1 MGGANCLE
9 KGENNWPEIGVANS
23 LGMGKYSYLGMD
35 ESKMS
40 RNG

>member
-9 KGENNWPEIGVANS
+9 KGENNWSEIGVANG
-23 LGMGKYSYLGMD
+23 LGMGNYSYLGMD